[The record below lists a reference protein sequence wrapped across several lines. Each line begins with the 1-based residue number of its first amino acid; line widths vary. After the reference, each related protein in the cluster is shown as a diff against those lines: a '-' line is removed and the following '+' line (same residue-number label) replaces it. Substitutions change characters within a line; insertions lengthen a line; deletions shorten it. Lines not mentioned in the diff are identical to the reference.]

1 MASGAYTTLPHCS
14 DKPWKTRACRV
25 RRFFGGCSTETK
37 QTDQTRAAR
46 TTPTEACLDPYVRCA
61 LSGAA
66 QTALGV
72 SDSAVLAHAPQGC
85 NYLVDG
91 AFSWQDCDYA
101 QTTTLCTKLCEDE
114 IVHGGEELLARTILE
129 AKELDIAALFVLSAC
144 GPEIVGDDIVAVC
157 EEMQPRVDF
166 TIVPIECAGFRGSQY
181 DGIDLALNAMLRVLA
196 GNGRSKIPDSVCL
209 VAPHANANPTWVA
222 DLEWVENALARLGVQ
237 VLATLTH
244 ATALSEFARAS
255 AAEGVLQLSHDA
267 GYGAVEY
274 LSDTF
279 GVEPLCRDLPLPIG
293 MTNTR
298 RWLTALGERFDA
310 ERSAEEL
317 IAEGERTVIETCR
330 RRWPVARFF
339 YRTPAAV
346 VADATVGIPLV
357 RFATEEMELTPA
369 LVALRSARPEAQRL
383 LEQELNDLGLAP
395 QVAYGTD
402 VFATRRN
409 LEAVRPRVVFGSTI
423 ERHASEGLDV
433 PYIFEVVRPIR
444 QFRLLNREYFGYRG
458 ILNLLEC
465 IQNEWSDRWRSTHRR
480 YAARW

>member
-1 MASGAYTTLPHCS
+1 
-14 DKPWKTRACRV
+14 
-25 RRFFGGCSTETK
+25 
-37 QTDQTRAAR
+37 
-46 TTPTEACLDPYVRCA
+46 
-61 LSGAA
+61 
-66 QTALGV
+66 
-72 SDSAVLAHAPQGC
+72 VLAHAPQGC

-114 IVHGGEELLARTILE
+114 IVHGGEELLARTIIE
-129 AKELDIAALFVLSAC
+129 AKELDIAALFVLSSC

-157 EEMQPRVDF
+157 EEMQAHVDF

-181 DGIDLALNAMLRVLA
+181 DGIDLALETMLRALA
-196 GNGRSKIPDSVCL
+196 VNRRSQIPNSVCL
-209 VAPHANANPTWVA
+209 VAPHANANPTWMA
-222 DLEWVENALARLGVQ
+222 DLEWVKNILARLGVQ

-244 ATALSEFARAS
+244 ETALDEFARVS

-267 GYGAVEY
+267 GYGAVRY
-274 LSDTF
+274 LAETF
-279 GVEPLCRDLPLPIG
+279 GIEPLCNSFPLPVG

-298 RWLTALGERFDA
+298 RWLTELGERFDA
-310 ERSAEEL
+310 ERSAENL
-317 IAEGERTVIETCR
+317 IEEGERMVVETCR

-339 YRTPAAV
+339 YRTPAAI

-369 LVALRSARPEAQRL
+369 LVALRSARPEAQQL
-383 LEQELNDLGLAP
+383 LQEELKNLGLSP

-402 VFATRRN
+402 VFATRRS
-409 LEAVRPRVVFGSTI
+409 LDEVRPRVVFGSTI
-423 ERHASEGLDV
+423 ERHASEGLGV

-444 QFRLLNREYFGYRG
+444 HFRLLNRVYFGYRG
-458 ILNLLEC
+458 ILNLLEGV
-465 IQNEWSDRWRSTHRR
+465 QNEWSDRWRSTQRR